1 MPRPT
6 NKTEL
11 LELSE
16 TNFKKLTELAD
27 SMNEQALITPFD
39 FSEEK
44 SKKEAHWK
52 RDKDLRDVFVHL
64 YEWHLLLLKWVNSN
78 MNGSKVP
85 LLPEPY
91 NWKTYG
97 DMNMAF
103 WEKHRD
109 TSLAD
114 SRTMLEKSHR
124 EAMALAEK
132 FTDEELF
139 TRQHFDWT
147 GTGTL
152 GSYFV
157 SNMSSHY
164 DWAIKK
170 LKAHIKKTG

>member
-11 LELSE
+11 LEMSE
-16 TNFKKLTELAD
+16 ANFKKLMEIAD
-27 SMNEQALITPFD
+27 SMSEQALITPFD
-39 FSEEK
+39 FSGEK

-64 YEWHLLLLKWVNSN
+64 YEWHRLLLKWVDAN
-78 MNGSKVP
+78 MNGCKAA

-97 DMNMAF
+97 DMNMEF
-103 WEKHRD
+103 WQKHRD

-114 SRTMLEKSHR
+114 ARAMLEKSHR
-124 EAMALAEK
+124 DSIELADK
-132 FTDEELF
+132 FTNEELF
-139 TRQHFDWT
+139 TKQHFDWT
-147 GTGTL
+147 GGSSL
-152 GSYFV
+152 GSYFT

-170 LKAHIKKTG
+170 LKAHIKKIG